1 MDQVTPNFAETA
13 DPTEQP
19 DFVTALARGLA
30 VIRAFGAEVPRMTL
44 AEIARRTGFARA
56 TVRRSLITLETLGYV
71 ESDGRNF
78 ALTPR
83 VLALGHSYLSSTPL
97 PRAAQPFLERLTEI
111 LQDACSVS
119 ILDNDEVLVLARVA
133 PKRLV
138 SLANPVGSRLPA
150 YCTGSGRMLLAGL
163 SDAAL
168 DAYLARL
175 VPCRFTA
182 RTLVD
187 PSEIRRVVLEAQ
199 TLGYGF
205 CDGELENSIRSIAV
219 PLTNVYDRKVAV
231 LGAASYFDRVAPAEI
246 IERFLPHMRRAAED
260 LRSVLI

>member
-97 PRAAQPFLERLTEI
+97 PRAAQPFLERLSET
-111 LQDACSVS
+111 LQDSCSVS
-119 ILDNDEVLVLARVA
+119 ILDDDEVLVLARVA

-150 YCTGSGRMLLAGL
+150 YCTGSGRALLAGL

-168 DAYLARL
+168 DAYLTRL

-182 RTLVD
+182 RTLVE
-187 PSEIRRVVLEAQ
+187 PGEIRRAVIEAR

-205 CDGELENSIRSIAV
+205 CDSELENSIRSIAV

-246 IERFLPHMRRAAED
+246 IERFLPHMRSAAED